1 MRESVVRTGFP
12 IQNLSF
18 RIIWFAVLAAV
29 FMAFTAVPFPV
40 AAQQSTSAAPAATTG
55 NAAQPEAAGSQE
67 ESKPEANEE
76 DVYLHAP
83 AVKAIAKLL
92 HLSLDATVNLFE
104 GINFAIIVFGIGIP
118 LFRWLPKFL
127 RNRKEKVHADIET
140 AKKASEEASERL
152 KAIETKL
159 SGLGGEIAVIRARV
173 EEESKEDEARIKSTI
188 AEESARIVAAAEQEV
203 EATAAM
209 ARRSLQRFAAELA
222 IEQAIKDMK
231 ITPETDQA
239 LIAEF
244 LTGVDAKPVQQGGQK

>member
-1 MRESVVRTGFP
+1 MRESAVRIGLPDQIF
-12 IQNLSF
+12 SF
-18 RIIWFAVLAAV
+18 RTLRFALLAA
-29 FMAFTAVPFPV
+29 AFIAVTVIPFRV
-40 AAQQSTSAAPAATTG
+40 TAQQSAPATPAATAG
-55 NAAQPEAAGSQE
+55 NAAQPEVAGPQE
-67 ESKPEANEE
+67 ESKPEASDE

-83 AVKAIAKLL
+83 AVKSIAKLL
-92 HLSLDATVNLFE
+92 HLSLDATVYLFE

-118 LFRWLPKFL
+118 LFRWLPRFL
-127 RNRKEKVHADIET
+127 RSRKEKVRTEIET
-140 AKKASEEASERL
+140 AKKATEEASTRL

-159 SGLGGEIAVIRARV
+159 SGLDGEIAVIRARV

-188 AEESARIVAAAEQEV
+188 AEESSRIVAAAEQEV

-222 IEQAIKDMK
+222 IEQAIKEMK

-244 LTGVDAKPVQQGGQK
+244 LTDVDSTTVQQGGQK

>member
-1 MRESVVRTGFP
+1 MRESAVCTGFP
-12 IQNLSF
+12 VKIHSF
-18 RIIWFAVLAAV
+18 RTLRFAVLAAV
-29 FMAFTAVPFPV
+29 FMAATANSFPV
-40 AAQQSTSAAPAATTG
+40 AGQQSAPVAPAATTG
-55 NAAQPEAAGSQE
+55 NAAQPEVAGSQE

-76 DVYLHAP
+76 DAYLHAP

-92 HLSLDATVNLFE
+92 HLSLDATVYLFE

-127 RNRKEKVHADIET
+127 RNRKEKVHTEIET
-140 AKKASEEASERL
+140 ARKATEEASERL

-159 SGLGGEIAVIRARV
+159 SGLDGEIAVIRARV

-244 LTGVDAKPVQQGGQK
+244 LTDVDAKTVQQGGQK